1 MPEHSTEL
9 SVPARYAELPRL
21 MSYAAETASALGMPV
36 TEIPR
41 IQLILEELFSNT
53 LTHGYQREC
62 NQPVEIGFCTSDEG
76 CTLIYRDQA
85 APFDLSKMAAR
96 EPDDDQIGGL
106 GINLILGMARSI
118 RYQRLADWNSTEI
131 DL

>member
-21 MSYAAETASALGMPV
+21 MGYAVEKASALGMSAP
-36 TEIPR
+36 EIAR
-41 IQLILEELFSNT
+41 VQLILEELFSNT

-62 NQPVEIGFCTSDEG
+62 NQPVEISLCASDDG

-85 APFDLSKMAAR
+85 APFDLNKMAAR

>member
-1 MPEHSTEL
+1 MG
-9 SVPARYAELPRL
+9 YAVEK
-21 MSYAAETASALGMPV
+21 ASALGFSAP
-36 TEIPR
+36 EIAHV
-41 IQLILEELFSNT
+41 QLILEELFSNT
-53 LTHGYQREC
+53 VTHGYQREC
-62 NQPVEIGFCTSDEG
+62 DQPVEIGLCADADG

-85 APFDLSKMAAR
+85 APFDLSTMAASDP
-96 EPDDDQIGGL
+96 EDDQIGGL

>member
-21 MSYAAETASALGMPV
+21 MRYAAEKAGALGIPDR
-36 TEIPR
+36 EIPR

-53 LTHGYQREC
+53 IAHGYQREC
-62 NQPVEIGFCTSDEG
+62 DQPVALGLRAGDDG
-76 CTLIYRDQA
+76 VTLIYRDQA
-85 APFDLSKMAAR
+85 ALFDLSAMVASDP
-96 EPDDDQIGGL
+96 EGDQIGGL
-106 GINLILGMARSI
+106 GINLILGMARAI
-118 RYQRLADWNSTEI
+118 RYQRAADWNSTEI